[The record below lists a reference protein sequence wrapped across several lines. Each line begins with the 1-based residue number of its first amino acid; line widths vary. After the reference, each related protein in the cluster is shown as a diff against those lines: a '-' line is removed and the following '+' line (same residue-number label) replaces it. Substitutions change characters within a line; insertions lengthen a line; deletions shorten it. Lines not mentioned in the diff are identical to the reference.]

1 MRKLIYI
8 PIIHTE
14 ADMGSLAGSLKE
26 EYMKKFGKGRW
37 QEQKGAVRDMWQ
49 GIKEKL
55 GGLKLDYKKVRIY
68 QDGLPVCG
76 REKEM
81 EIVRQVARTG
91 STNHGIILDLLK
103 KGAKIEGTESVELLL
118 KEYGCLKDIAKARP
132 VRSPQQSR
140 GTPPLLRKGGVTSNG
155 ASELTEK
162 ERAIKRYEE
171 VGRELLTKRDAYIAK
186 RIDETLKESET
197 GILFMGIKHEVDKYL
212 PRDIGISYLI
222 HRLPFTRAYRPRKT

>member
-1 MRKLIYI
+1 
-8 PIIHTE
+8 
-14 ADMGSLAGSLKE
+14 MGSLAGSLKE
-26 EYMKKFGKGRW
+26 EYLKKFGKEGW

-55 GGLKLDYKKVRIY
+55 GGLKLDYKKVKVY

-76 REKEM
+76 REKET
-81 EIVRQVARTG
+81 EIVRQVAQAG
-91 STNHGIILDLLK
+91 STNHGIILDFLK

-118 KEYGCLKDIAKARP
+118 KEYGCIKDIAQARE
-132 VRSPQQSR
+132 
-140 GTPPLLRKGGVTSNG
+140 LR
-155 ASELTEK
+155 EK

-186 RIDETLKESET
+186 RIDETLKEGET

-212 PRDIGISYLI
+212 PRDIEISYLI
-222 HRLPFTRAYRPRKT
+222 HRLPFTKAYKPRKI